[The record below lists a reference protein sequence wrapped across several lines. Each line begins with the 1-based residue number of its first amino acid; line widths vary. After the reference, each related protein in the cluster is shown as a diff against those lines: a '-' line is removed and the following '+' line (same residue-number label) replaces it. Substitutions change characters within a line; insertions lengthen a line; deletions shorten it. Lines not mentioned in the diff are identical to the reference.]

1 MQNTS
6 ENQTKQCR
14 NFQRFHQI
22 HAGPIRFPPKSIH
35 NPSESQQYLCKI
47 HQNFNKNLSE
57 SQQNHRE
64 SNKNSSKIHQNP
76 NNTYAEPIRTS
87 TKNNQNLNKT
97 CAESI
102 RTSTKFIRISKKNN
116 NYITPS
122 PSQETQSRPPSGC
135 AEQLPDS
142 GCWCCFQWHHRA
154 IQQQFAS
161 TQTNR
166 PTSTEELGHQHPD
179 RPDRIPASAIPGI
192 HVVLKNTENNPI
204 IIQELPTRNQC
215 IQATPIWSCSSEQHR
230 YIQQRSEHT
239 LCHNSH
245 FNTGSADSRQI
256 LSELC
261 SGRLGCT
268 FQTQQRQQTQ

>member
-1 MQNTS
+1 MLFRSRTHQNF
-6 ENQTKQCR
+6 NKKQ
-14 NFQRFHQI
+14 
-22 HAGPIRFPPKSIH
+22 
-35 NPSESQQYLCKI
+35 SESQQNLCRI
-47 HQNFNKNLSE
+47 HQNFNK
-57 SQQNHRE
+57 
-64 SNKNSSKIHQNP
+64 IHQN
-76 NNTYAEPIRTS
+76 
-87 TKNNQNLNKT
+87 L
-97 CAESI
+97 
-102 RTSTKFIRISKKNN
+102 KKNN

-215 IQATPIWSCSSEQHR
+215 IQATPI
-230 YIQQRSEHT
+230 
-239 LCHNSH
+239 
-245 FNTGSADSRQI
+245 
-256 LSELC
+256 
-261 SGRLGCT
+261 
-268 FQTQQRQQTQ
+268 

>member
-35 NPSESQQYLCKI
+35 T
-47 HQNFNKNLSE
+47 HQNL
-57 SQQNHRE
+57 
-64 SNKNSSKIHQNP
+64 
-76 NNTYAEPIRTS
+76 NNTYA
-87 TKNNQNLNKT
+87 K
-97 CAESI
+97 SI
-102 RTSTKFIRISKKNN
+102 RTSTKTYQNLNKTMENPIKIHQESIKIPTIPMQNPSELQQKTIRISTKPVQNPSELQQNSSESQKNN

-245 FNTGSADSRQI
+245 FDTGSADSRQI